1 MKKMYEDAEE
11 FDVFLDAYQENQ
23 NHDSQEIRCTPEDAF
38 LYSLHEKGRIDLKY
52 MAEKS
57 GHSKQELIEDLEGT
71 VMFRKP
77 AAYGNH
83 DLVSGW
89 VTKQQYLSGNLYR
102 KLSEAREWQEKTGQF
117 TANIA
122 FLEQNKPSQIEA
134 EELYIHFGAPFIPTD
149 IIRDFIR
156 SLFRMVSFPKV
167 VYEEYL
173 HRWVVT
179 YPLEPSY
186 VLNNFEY
193 GTSRMSAVNIIN
205 HMLNAKTIKIYD
217 RIPRFDRP
225 GDELKL
231 NQDETAAAKE
241 RESKIIE
248 EWQQFIQENEER
260 KTQLEER
267 YMEYYGYHISQY
279 DGAFLRLDDLQ
290 QFVPYP
296 HQKDAIARCILEKN
310 VLLAHQ
316 VGAGK
321 TLEFSAAV
329 HELLR
334 MKLIKKAMLVVTNS
348 TLNAIGEAYKT
359 YFPKDKI
366 CVISP
371 KDFVPAT
378 RPQTLERLKG
388 DEEQIF
394 ILPYSIFDRLGL
406 SYEYENRKLKLEIA
420 KCKLKMDL
428 ERNHQI
434 KTYLKSKLEKLKRN
448 LKKWEEEYKDQDTN
462 CFDKLGVDCLVID
475 EIQNYKN
482 ITIQTNMDGV
492 VGLHSVGAK
501 KSDLALKKV
510 RCIQEVGGHVITASG
525 TPITNSLADL
535 YVLQTMLSPQ
545 ELKIS
550 HIDDFNMWTNTF
562 CEQETSFEID
572 VDSNSFRFKTRFSK
586 FHNIPELMNMCSTF
600 IDFYQIPEGELG
612 LPKFDGFENVKV
624 RRSLEQEEYI
634 HDLVRRT
641 EDIRQRVVK
650 PTEDNLLK
658 VVIDGRKVALDV
670 RLVSDKVANLSC
682 SKVQVCAKKVAEIY
696 FQNPEQTQLI
706 FSDIGVPGEGFNVYE
721 ACKKELIGFGV
732 KAEHIAFI
740 HDATTDGKRHKM
752 EKDFNEGKIKILIG
766 STQKMGTGTNL
777 QTRLLAEHY
786 MDVPWKPSDLEQRT
800 GRMVRQGN
808 LNAKVFG
815 YRYVTEQSFDSFSW
829 QLLERK
835 QTFISQFLSG
845 SLSMVHREEK
855 DCSDLVLDYAEI
867 KALAIGDDRI
877 KERVKLANLLEHARI
892 QQRKRRKELCQ
903 LKELLE
909 SIPGSIARRKVLLED
924 TKYDL
929 TYYQHHKQSVPMEER
944 KMFGEE
950 LLIAL
955 KDNVERPETRIFATY
970 QGFQVVLPK
979 YMKQDKPVVLLQ
991 REERKNTYSVIMDG
1005 EKALGCC
1012 KRLDYVLEHL
1022 SERIEEHKKAL
1033 EDLDRKNKETEK
1045 LLDIGNAYDLE
1056 VEELTKKLQELDL
1069 QLQNLGKEK
1078 AS

>member
-1 MKKMYEDAEE
+1 MYEDAEE
-11 FDVFLDAYQENQ
+11 FDIFLDVYAEAENQ
-23 NHDSQEIRCTPEDAF
+23 DSGDIICSPEDAF

-52 MAEKS
+52 MAVKS
-57 GHSKQELIEDLEGT
+57 GYSIPELIEALEGN

-89 VTKQQYLSGNLYR
+89 ITKQQYLSGNLYR
-102 KLSEAREWQEKTGQF
+102 KLAEAKEWADMTGEF
-117 TANIA
+117 TANVS

-134 EELYIHFGAPFIPTD
+134 EELYIHFGAPFIPTE

-156 SLFRMVSFPKV
+156 SLFRMICFPKV
-167 VYEEYL
+167 VYDEYL

-179 YPLEPSY
+179 YPLDPSY

-193 GTSRMSAVNIIN
+193 GTSRMSATNIIN
-205 HMLNAKTIKIYD
+205 HMLNARTIKVYD
-217 RIPRFDRP
+217 RIPRYDRP

-241 RESKIIE
+241 REGKILE
-248 EWQQFIQENEER
+248 EWQAFLQENEER
-260 KTQLEER
+260 KRLLEER
-267 YMEYYGYHISQY
+267 YMEYYGYNISKY
-279 DGAFLRLDDLQ
+279 DGSFLRLDDLQ
-290 QFVPYP
+290 QFIPYP

-321 TLEFSAAV
+321 TLEYSAAV

-334 MKLIKKAMLVVTNS
+334 MKLIKKAMIVVTNS
-348 TLNAIGEAYKT
+348 TLIAIGDAYKA

-371 KDFVPAT
+371 KDFVPPKRT
-378 RPQTLERLKG
+378 QILERLMRN
-388 DEEQIF
+388 EETIF

-406 SYEYENRKLKLEIA
+406 SFEYENRQRKAEIE
-420 KCKLKMDL
+420 KCRHRMYTEK
-428 ERNHQI
+428 NHQI
-434 KTYLKSKLEKLKRN
+434 KTYLKSKLERMKKRQ
-448 LKKWEEEYKDQDTN
+448 KKWEEEYKDQDTN
-462 CFDKLGVDCLVID
+462 CFDRLGVDCLVID

-482 ITIQTNMDGV
+482 ITIEYNMDGI
-492 VGLHSVGAK
+492 VGMHSLGAK
-501 KSDLALKKV
+501 KSDLGLKKI
-510 RCIQEVGGHVITASG
+510 RYIQDQGGHVIAASG
-525 TPITNSLADL
+525 TPISNSLADL
-535 YVLQTMLSPQ
+535 FVLQTMLSPQ
-545 ELKIS
+545 ELRIS
-550 HIDDFNMWTNTF
+550 NIDDFNMWTNTF

-600 IDFYQIPEGELG
+600 IDFYQIPEGDLG
-612 LPKFDGFENVKV
+612 LPKFGGFENVV
-624 RRSLEQEEYI
+624 VPRTMEQKKYI
-634 HDLVRRT
+634 EDLVRRT

-670 RLVSDKVANLSC
+670 RLVMDIINDLSC

-696 FQNPEQTQLI
+696 FRYPDRTQLI

-721 ACKKELIGFGV
+721 ACKNELISLGV
-732 KAEHIAFI
+732 KTEHIVFI
-740 HDATTDGKRHKM
+740 HDATTEGKRHKL

-786 MDVPWKPSDLEQRT
+786 LDVPWKPSDLEQRT

-808 LNAKVFG
+808 LNEQVFG

-845 SLSMVHREEK
+845 SLSMVHREER

-877 KERVKLANLLEHARI
+877 KERVKIANQLEHARI
-892 QQRKRRKELCQ
+892 QQRKRKKELCQ
-903 LKELLE
+903 LQEILDSIPE
-909 SIPGSIARRKVLLED
+909 SISKRTVLLEN
-924 TKYDL
+924 TKYDC
-929 TYYQHHKQSVPMEER
+929 TYYLHHKQPIPMEER

-950 LLIAL
+950 LLSAL
-955 KDNVERPETRIFATY
+955 QENVERKEPRIFETY

-979 YMKQDKPVVLLQ
+979 HMKKEDPFVLLQ
-991 REERKNTYSVIMDG
+991 REEGKNTYSVKMDG
-1005 EKALGCC
+1005 EKVLGCC
-1012 KRLDYVLEHL
+1012 KRLDYALEHL
-1022 SERIEEHKKAL
+1022 SDRIVDHKCAL
-1033 EDLDRKNKETEK
+1033 EDLQRKEEETIK
-1045 LLDIGNAYDLE
+1045 LLETGNIYDFE
-1056 VEELTKKLQELDL
+1056 VEDLAGKLQNLDK
-1069 QLQNLGKEK
+1069 QLQNLGKEN